1 MPITL
6 EWENIYFGKYRPPMY
21 LEVIV
26 PKLWIIF
33 DANMAEQEA
42 QFNVKYCIL
51 LRSKML
57 KSVNNFEK
65 WHRPTFYLMQTG
77 FWIAGGAVHTAF
89 SKGKGFIEFNL
100 RKFPGK
106 SKTSWE
112 NYFRCRAVKCLSFDL
127 LYLFWYLCLVNANF
141 LGKIF
146 QCRRCQHMPSSN
158 HSPPSKKIWDLK
170 YVTCQHE

>member
-1 MPITL
+1 
-6 EWENIYFGKYRPPMY
+6 
-21 LEVIV
+21 
-26 PKLWIIF
+26 
-33 DANMAEQEA
+33 
-42 QFNVKYCIL
+42 
-51 LRSKML
+51 ML

-141 LGKIF
+141 LGKLF
-146 QCRRCQHMPSSN
+146 QCLEVSTYAKFQP
-158 HSPPSKKIWDLK
+158 PPSLQENLRPKICDLSTWISIDICDGILMEISIFDNKTFSLRVMDYCIIHILGEK
-170 YVTCQHE
+170 YFGTEMCFH